1 MYYWLMIAR
10 EASNNYQL
18 TIEDFGSNVQ
28 VVDKNPIDLSCHIKA
43 SFACLNGATASRSLA
58 EFSIVRGST
67 NNLNHFAINAETPFD
82 RLTDETSRF

>member
-18 TIEDFGSNVQ
+18 TIEDFGLNVQ
-28 VVDKNPIDLSCHIKA
+28 AVDKNPIDLSCHYKA

-67 NNLNHFAINAETPFD
+67 NNLNHFAINAKIPFD